1 MDNLLST
8 LVGGFLPA
16 NLVCPVRVRAC
27 LLQHRPCGCAQDDTP
42 TGIAS
47 RPPHL
52 PEPSPPGSCVVE
64 GAIEA
69 NFKHPSSHER
79 AEKMVRCARLALAA
93 VVLLAGHGKHCAC
106 AWSSGSDVSAGVAP
120 VSVSLVDVTTN
131 DVFSSV
137 NAGITVAVHGNLTE
151 STTPLALSVV
161 VDVVSQ
167 DGKTIGCVAPFT
179 QHDAMQHGSYAPAL
193 VAGACAF
200 CDALP
205 CRFCSVHE
213 SSLLAQVNPCV
224 TWQRRMRDNARVG
237 DRDVTVTH
245 GSVSCTS
252 ALISTRSHFPAATS
266 ARSLKSATSTA
277 DHRGVHY

>member
-1 MDNLLST
+1 MTSAR
-8 LVGGFLPA
+8 G
-16 NLVCPVRVRAC
+16 
-27 LLQHRPCGCAQDDTP
+27 
-42 TGIAS
+42 
-47 RPPHL
+47 
-52 PEPSPPGSCVVE
+52 PG
-64 GAIEA
+64 
-69 NFKHPSSHER
+69 R
-79 AEKMVRCARLALAA
+79 MVRCARLALAT
-93 VVLLAGHGKHCAC
+93 VVLLAGHGNHCAC
-106 AWSSGSDVSAGVAP
+106 AWSSGSDVSDTAP

-137 NAGITVAVHGNLTE
+137 NAGITVAVHENLTE

-179 QHDAMQHGSYAPAL
+179 QHDAMQHALYVPAP

-205 CRFCSVHE
+205 CRFCSVHA

-224 TWQRRMRDNARVG
+224 TWQRRMRDNVRVG

-245 GSVSCTS
+245 GSVSCTP
-252 ALISTRSHFPAATS
+252 ALISTRSHFPTATS
-266 ARSLKSATSTA
+266 ARSAALKSATSTA